1 MGTNNSAP
9 TILLNAVP
17 DGTAAPAGF
26 LASNIDDKKAIK
38 GMLNPCTAVS
48 VLVPS
53 LKVGDRLKIDFLFLG
68 ETRWITKVTPLAK
81 SASSASSV
89 SSASSSSAAGQEAMA
104 FTVDGVRPLRI
115 GSAAGTGLRVSKGTL
130 GWTFVIRNVPNP
142 DSGAGKPA
150 AVSDPEMTR
159 RVQQFSPGE
168 QVCIDYETADYMF
181 VIKDIRPAIVSGTA
195 RVVSVGEKNV
205 INGKLGIQNVIC
217 PQAVVSGVKGTEYL
231 LIRPDDSA
239 GAGLPAASAN
249 LAQTLKGL
257 AKGQVIRYKYYIQGG
272 LRWLIDAQLDT
283 QTASRN

>member
-53 LKVGDRLKIDFLFLG
+53 LKVGDRLKIDFLFVG

-81 SASSASSV
+81 SV
-89 SSASSSSAAGQEAMA
+89 SSASDGGGAAGAGLDAMA

-150 AVSDPEMTR
+150 TLSDPEMTR
-159 RVQQFSPGE
+159 RVQQFSAGE
-168 QVCIDYETADYMF
+168 QVCIDYETVNYMF
-181 VIKDIRPAIVSGTA
+181 VIKDISPAIVSGTA

-205 INGKLGIQNVIC
+205 INSKLGIQNVSC
-217 PQAVVSGVKGTEYL
+217 PQAVVSGVKGTECL
-231 LIRPDDSA
+231 LIRPGESA

-257 AKGQVIRYKYYIQGG
+257 AKGQVIQYKYYIQGG
-272 LRWLIDAQLDT
+272 LRWLIDAQVDA

>member
-9 TILLNAVP
+9 TLLLNAVP
-17 DGTAAPAGF
+17 NGVSSPAGF
-26 LASNIDDKKAIK
+26 LAVNVDDKKAMK
-38 GMLNPCTAVS
+38 GTLNPRPVVGT
-48 VLVPS
+48 LVPT
-53 LKVGDRLKIDFLFLG
+53 LKVGDRLKIDFLYLG
-68 ETRWITKVTPLAK
+68 TTRWITNVTPLTK
-81 SASSASSV
+81 SASSAGGG
-89 SSASSSSAAGQEAMA
+89 AGQDAMA

-150 AVSDPEMTR
+150 TLSDPEMAR
-159 RVQQFSPGE
+159 RIQQFAAGE
-168 QVCIDYETADYMF
+168 QVCIDYETVDYMF

-205 INGKLGIQNVIC
+205 INGRLGIQNVIC

>member
-9 TILLNAVP
+9 TLLLNAVP
-17 DGTAAPAGF
+17 NGVSSPAGF
-26 LASNIDDKKAIK
+26 LASNVDDKKAMK
-38 GMLNPCTAVS
+38 GAVNPRPPVS
-48 VLVPS
+48 MLVPT
-53 LKVGDRLKIDFLFLG
+53 LKIGDRLKIDFLYLG
-68 ETRWITKVTPLAK
+68 STRWITNVTPLAK
-81 SASSASSV
+81 SVSSA
-89 SSASSSSAAGQEAMA
+89 SSASSSSAAGQDAMA

-150 AVSDPEMTR
+150 TLSDPEMAR
-159 RVQQFSPGE
+159 RIQQFAAGE
-168 QVCIDYETADYMF
+168 QVCIDYKTVDYMF

-205 INGKLGIQNVIC
+205 INGRLGIQNVSC
-217 PQAVVSGVKGTEYL
+217 PQAVVSGAKGTEFL

-239 GAGLPAASAN
+239 GAGLPAPSAN

>member
-1 MGTNNSAP
+1 VGTNNSAP

-53 LKVGDRLKIDFLFLG
+53 LKVGDRLKIDFLFVD
-68 ETRWITKVTPLAK
+68 ETRWITKVTPLAQ
-81 SASSASSV
+81 V
-89 SSASSSSAAGQEAMA
+89 VETAGAGAGKNELT

-142 DSGAGKPA
+142 NAGAGKPA

-159 RVQQFSPGE
+159 RVQQFSAGE
-168 QVCIDYETADYMF
+168 QVCIDYETVDYMF
-181 VIKDIRPAIVSGTA
+181 VIKDISPAIVSGTA

-205 INGKLGIQNVIC
+205 INGKLGIQNVSC
-217 PQAVVSGVKGTEYL
+217 PQAVVVGVKGTEYL
-231 LIRPDDSA
+231 LIRPGES
-239 GAGLPAASAN
+239 AGLPAASAN

-257 AKGQVIRYKYYIQGG
+257 AKGQVIQYKYYMQGG
-272 LRWLIDAQLDT
+272 LRWLIEAQVDT